1 MIEPTTQQMR
11 SVYCGEIR
19 RKTSRVTEDHKKT
32 QRALAQRLHV
42 TSGTISNYE
51 NGNHLPD
58 VDKLVDL
65 ADLFGVSTDY
75 LLDRCNSQLPL
86 SHWDAPLLDNM
97 TAGEVIHLISRLS
110 PSRKSALLLILH
122 DLSSAQQ
129 RFQKEM
135 NPNLP

>member
-1 MIEPTTQQMR
+1 MGKF
-11 SVYCGEIR
+11 GEKLAELR
-19 RKTSRVTEDHKKT
+19 QDHKMT

-42 TSGTISNYE
+42 TSE

>member
-1 MIEPTTQQMR
+1 MGKF
-11 SVYCGEIR
+11 GEKLAELR
-19 RKTSRVTEDHKKT
+19 QDHKMT

-58 VDKLVDL
+58 V
-65 ADLFGVSTDY
+65 DY

-135 NPNLP
+135 NPNLL

>member
-1 MIEPTTQQMR
+1 MGKF
-11 SVYCGEIR
+11 GEKLAELR
-19 RKTSRVTEDHKKT
+19 QDHKMT

-122 DLSSAQQ
+122 DLSPHNNAFK
-129 RFQKEM
+129 RR
-135 NPNLP
+135 

>member
-1 MIEPTTQQMR
+1 MGKF
-11 SVYCGEIR
+11 GEKLAELR
-19 RKTSRVTEDHKKT
+19 QDHKMT

-110 PSRKSALLLILH
+110 PSRKSVLLLILH